1 MAWFSLPEFE
11 FSLGISS
18 SKDGERTP
26 AIRLGFDGM
35 ARKSV
40 AGESVA
46 RQFGL
51 STVCVKQ
58 PRDKKPLMRLQ
69 LRAGSS
75 LHAFVARR

>member
-1 MAWFSLPEFE
+1 
-11 FSLGISS
+11 LGISS
-18 SKDGERTP
+18 SKDCEATL
-26 AIRLGFDGM
+26 AIRLGFGGM

-51 STVCVKQ
+51 STAQTKQ
-58 PRDKKPLMRLQ
+58 RRHEKSLMRLQ
-69 LRAGSS
+69 SSRSSS